1 MGGSGD
7 HCVKGNKPGSKRQIS
22 SFLLYA
28 ASIRVTDILLSIKY
42 SYNFMHII
50 CITKFIMSI
59 KNNSDTG
66 QLQYKGIYN
75 EIINSILK

>member
-28 ASIRVTDILLSIKY
+28 ASILVTDILLSIKY
-42 SYNFMHII
+42 LYNFMHV
-50 CITKFIMSI
+50 
-59 KNNSDTG
+59 
-66 QLQYKGIYN
+66 
-75 EIINSILK
+75 

>member
-42 SYNFMHII
+42 LYNFMHII
-50 CITKFIMSI
+50 CITKFIISI
-59 KNNSDTG
+59 KITATQNNYST
-66 QLQYKGIYN
+66 KV
-75 EIINSILK
+75 SITKL